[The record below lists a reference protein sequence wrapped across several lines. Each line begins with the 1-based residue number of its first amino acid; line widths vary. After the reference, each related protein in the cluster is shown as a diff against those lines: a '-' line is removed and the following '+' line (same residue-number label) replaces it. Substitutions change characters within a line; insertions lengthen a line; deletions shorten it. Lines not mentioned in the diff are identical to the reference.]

1 MSVLGKTVRAA
12 EGWLPVRVR
21 ISTNI
26 VVRPGA
32 CYFMSVNLIFS
43 LAQEKDFIFY
53 LFKILFIYLTEE
65 QA

>member
-1 MSVLGKTVRAA
+1 
-12 EGWLPVRVR
+12 
-21 ISTNI
+21 
-26 VVRPGA
+26 
-32 CYFMSVNLIFS
+32 MSVNLIFS